1 MQKQSNFGH
10 TPWDT
15 GRAGKRNGWASTIFR
30 QFPSSS
36 SPHYS
41 ILRHPPHLS
50 TLLAIPPHN
59 IPSPPHP
66 PPLNHFCTAV
76 FTHSLSLQ
84 MPHPPHPDTQTWFQ
98 PFWLF
103 SIRIPSILHAHSTC
117 THYPPVDVSRAHVE
131 LAYVSAYVREGV
143 GVGGRLNGNESRHV
157 LKSPLCSFEEK
168 V

>member
-36 SPHYS
+36 RPHYS

-59 IPSPPHP
+59 IPSPTPKPLLHCSFYTLSLSADASSPTSRHP
-66 PPLNHFCTAV
+66 DLISAILALLDPNTIHTSRPLN
-76 FTHSLSLQ
+76 
-84 MPHPPHPDTQTWFQ
+84 MHPLPT
-98 PFWLF
+98 
-103 SIRIPSILHAHSTC
+103 SGR
-117 THYPPVDVSRAHVE
+117 VE
-131 LAYVSAYVREGV
+131 SACRV
-143 GVGGRLNGNESRHV
+143 GVRVGICQGGSGRRRKTKWEW
-157 LKSPLCSFEEK
+157 E
-168 V
+168 